1 MSDKKEIATMHI
13 KISVDS
19 TDLDKLEGQLKRIE
33 GLMVSTGLKQQAKQ
47 GFTADIG
54 VFNPKGR
61 LEPVFT
67 VSPGVTYINEACIEK
82 ATLEKV
88 MLQAVKEGAKKG
100 AEQARAEITT
110 GINDNCEQ
118 VSAEMLLKSSAEI
131 TETSKTISREQSAF
145 EKFKQQV
152 EFRFNEIQSQ
162 LTNIQCSSVTSE
174 QSIAQHISGLKRQ
187 LIQLNKGLE
196 EMRLKDSANTDSI
209 ISLRQAMEQQEKSM
223 AEAIIKTVATDLCRG
238 GTLSRML

>member
-13 KISVDS
+13 KISVDT
-19 TDLDKLEGQLKRIE
+19 TDLDKLETQLKRIE
-33 GLMVSTGLKQQAKQ
+33 GLMVSTGLKQPAKQ
-47 GFTADIG
+47 GFTMDFG
-54 VFNPKGR
+54 KGC

-67 VSPGVTYINEACIEK
+67 VSSGVAYINEACIEK

-100 AEQARAEITT
+100 AEQARFEITT
-110 GINDNCEQ
+110 GINDNREQ

-131 TETSKTISREQSAF
+131 AETSKTISREQSAF

-152 EFRFNEIQSQ
+152 EARFDELQSQ
-162 LTNIQCSSVTSE
+162 LTHTQCSSASSE
-174 QSIAQHISGLKRQ
+174 QSTAQHLSGLQRQ
-187 LIQLNKGLE
+187 ITQLNKQLE
-196 EMRLKDSANTDSI
+196 DARCKESINNMSI
-209 ISLRQAMEQQEKSM
+209 ISLKQTMEQQEKSL
-223 AEAIIKTVATDLCRG
+223 AETIKRMIAEDLCRG

>member
-54 VFNPKGR
+54 VFNPKGY
-61 LEPVFT
+61 LEPV
-67 VSPGVTYINEACIEK
+67 SGVTCINEVCIEK
-82 ATLEKV
+82 ATLEKA
-88 MLQAVKEGAKKG
+88 MIQAAKEGAKKG
-100 AEQARAEITT
+100 AEQARFEITT

>member
-1 MSDKKEIATMHI
+1 MSDRTIHLKV
-13 KISVDS
+13 SVDT
-19 TDLDKLEGQLKRIE
+19 TDLDKLEEQLKRIKE
-33 GLMVSTGLKQQAKQ
+33 LMVSTGLKQQAKQ

-54 VFNPKGR
+54 VFNPKGH

-82 ATLEKV
+82 ATLEKAFI
-88 MLQAVKEGAKKG
+88 QAAKEGAKKG
-100 AEQARAEITT
+100 AEQARFEITT

-162 LTNIQCSSVTSE
+162 LTHIQCSSAASE
-174 QSIAQHISGLKRQ
+174 QSAAQHISGLKRQ
-187 LIQLNKGLE
+187 LIQLNKELE

-209 ISLRQAMEQQEKSM
+209 ISLRQTMEQQEKAMTESIK
-223 AEAIIKTVATDLCRG
+223 AAIAADLCRS
-238 GTLSRML
+238 GTLSRAL